1 MCPMCSSTTM
11 TACIC
16 LFYWWKILF
25 CGIERCH
32 LLENSIKRDCPCKI
46 SSKDAEVTWN
56 YHSAT
61 FNGTFCYIHQIIIFQ
76 STSQVNRGK
85 NTCPFLLHCTDA
97 AGHLSGARLCP
108 LLHGRLRSNS
118 TCTFVKCARTTLR
131 FASVAASL
139 HRSFAAAHR
148 RTLSS
153 QPFVELGTKWIALAS
168 RMLTGPF
175 SLVETSPLMR

>member
-97 AGHLSGARLCP
+97 AGHLSGARPCP
-108 LLHGRLRSNS
+108 LLHRRLRSNS
-118 TCTFVKCARTTLR
+118 ART
-131 FASVAASL
+131 FARLHHPRCASTATSL
-139 HRSFAAAHR
+139 HR
-148 RTLSS
+148 
-153 QPFVELGTKWIALAS
+153 IALPPHSAKLFPVS
-168 RMLTGPF
+168 H
-175 SLVETSPLMR
+175 SPS